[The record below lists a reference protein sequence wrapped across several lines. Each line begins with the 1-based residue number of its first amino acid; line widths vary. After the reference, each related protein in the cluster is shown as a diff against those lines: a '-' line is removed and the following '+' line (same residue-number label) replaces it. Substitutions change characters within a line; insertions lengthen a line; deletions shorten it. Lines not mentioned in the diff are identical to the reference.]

1 MRRAVLIGSP
11 DSKRW
16 IYLKRAAEEEKLAIT
31 FADWKDWEKWRGQPL
46 EERIFFKL
54 DPPQWKSCSLRE
66 LGGLLNDYLG
76 RLRELGGME
85 KEREIE
91 FLNHPSAI
99 EAVLDKRKCKEKLTG
114 AGIPVTEQLCGGERL
129 TAEGLL
135 ELMCRRRMYQVFIKP
150 VNGSGAAG
158 VTAFRYQSYSGRM
171 ALYTCAFVRE
181 DGCLVNTKRLRRF
194 SEPEEVFSLLDR
206 LFTLDCIVERWYAK
220 AEYQG
225 FSYDLRA
232 VVQDGR
238 LDFLLGRLSK
248 GPITNLHLNN
258 HPLKASELGLSGY
271 VIDEVDSLCRRS
283 MDCYPGLRSAGID
296 ILLEKGSLKP
306 RIIEMNAQGDLI
318 YQDIYHENII
328 YRHQARMMKEWL
340 EQDAG
345 GEVHVA
351 AGASAEDRTDR
362 NEEL

>member
-1 MRRAVLIGSP
+1 MRQAVLLGSP
-11 DSKRW
+11 EGKRW

-31 FADWKDWEKWRGQPL
+31 FVDWRDLEDWRGRLSGEQ
-46 EERIFFKL
+46 IFLKL
-54 DPPQWKSCSLRE
+54 DPPQWTSCSLRE
-66 LGGLLNDYLG
+66 LEGLLDSYLG
-76 RLRELGGME
+76 QLGALSGME

-99 EAVLDKRKCKEKLTG
+99 GAVLDKRKCKERLAG
-114 AGIPVTEQLCGGERL
+114 AGLPVTELLGGRDSCDQERL
-129 TAEGLL
+129 TAERLL
-135 ELMCRRRMYQVFIKP
+135 ELMRSRRVHQVFIKP

-158 VTAFRYQSYSGRM
+158 VTAFRYQPNSRRM
-171 ALYTCAFVRE
+171 ALYTCAFMQD
-181 DGCLVNTKRLRRF
+181 DGSFVNTKRLRRF
-194 SEPEEVFSLLDR
+194 SEPEEVFPLLDR
-206 LFTLDCIVERWYAK
+206 LFMLDCIVERWYVK
-220 AEYQG
+220 AEHQG

-258 HPLKASELGLSGY
+258 HPLAASELGLPGH
-271 VIDEVDSLCRRS
+271 ITDEVHRLCQSS
-283 MDCYPGLRSAGID
+283 MECYPGLRSAGID

-318 YQDIYHENII
+318 YQDIYHENVI
-328 YRHQARMMKEWL
+328 YRHQARMMKAWL
-340 EQDAG
+340 ERDTAG
-345 GEVHVA
+345 QRRG
-351 AGASAEDRTDR
+351 